1 MPVFEDGPKPAF
13 WKRLL
18 AGAALIVLAAAGA
31 TAVAAFHEVDK
42 ISSALGFGQELEGLE
57 GIIAETE
64 PGKPQTIMLI
74 GTDERNKTANDAGSG
89 ARSDTIILVRL
100 DPEKEATA
108 LMSLPRDLKVEIPG
122 HGIDKINAAYSIGE
136 KTGVGGPKLTLQTVK
151 DTMGLSINHVIEVN
165 FEGFVKGI
173 NAIGCVY
180 LDIDRRYYND
190 GIAASDY
197 APIDLQPGYQKACGR
212 DALDFARF
220 RHEDSDL
227 VRGARQQELLREVKQ
242 RIGLS
247 RLIGDRDEL
256 LEIFGK
262 YTRSDARLR
271 EWKEVLRILK
281 LALFSVDQPIRE
293 VHFEGEIAI
302 TAGDEA
308 TGTPSYV
315 TATDRTVRKLTRQF
329 LGTEASSGPRGTLK
343 PERARKPKEPSDL
356 QLEDA
361 TGEGQDQ
368 AAQAIA
374 QASGLGKRLPVYYPT
389 MRTYGAVYAGPPRV
403 YTIPT
408 PEHTNALSYRMVIK
422 RGLVGEYY
430 GLQGTTWRNPPILG
444 NFDDLE
450 ERRYG
455 NRTFHV
461 QYDGKRVR
469 LVAWKTNKGVYWIS
483 NTLLQTLSEH
493 QMLAIARSTRTL

>member
-1 MPVFEDGPKPAF
+1 VPVFEDGPKPAF

-42 ISSALGFGQELEGLE
+42 ISNALGIAPELEGVE
-57 GIIAETE
+57 AFIAETE

-74 GTDERNKTANDAGSG
+74 GSDERNKTANDAGSG

-100 DPEKEATA
+100 DPDKEATA
-108 LMSLPRDLKVEIPG
+108 LMSLPRDLRVEIPG
-122 HGIDKINAAYSIGE
+122 HGVDKINAAYSL
-136 KTGVGGPKLTLQTVK
+136 GGARLTLQTVK
-151 DTMGLSINHVIEVN
+151 KLTGLSINHVINVN

-190 GIAASDY
+190 GISATDY
-197 APIDLQPGYQKACGR
+197 APIDLQPGYQKLCGR

-227 VRGARQQELLREVKQ
+227 VRGARQQELLREAKH
-242 RIGLS
+242 RIGVS
-247 RLIGDRDEL
+247 RLIGDREKL

-262 YTRSDARLR
+262 YTRSDAKLK
-271 EWKEVLRILK
+271 ETKEVLRILK

-293 VHFEGEIAI
+293 VHFEGEVGI
-302 TAGDEA
+302 TAGNEA
-308 TGTPSYV
+308 TGTPSFV
-315 TATDRTVRKLTRQF
+315 TATDRTVRKLTQQF
-329 LGTEASSGPRGTLK
+329 LGVEASSGPRGRLK
-343 PERARKPKEPSDL
+343 PDRRRRKREPSDL
-356 QLEDA
+356 ALVDA
-361 TGEGQDQ
+361 TAEGQDQ
-368 AAQAIA
+368 AAQAVA
-374 QASGLGKRLPVYYPT
+374 QASGLGKRLPVQYPT

-403 YTIPT
+403 YSIPT
-408 PEHTNALSYRMVIK
+408 PDHSRALSYRMVIK

-430 GLQGTTWRNPPILG
+430 GLQGTTWKDPLILSS
-444 NFDDLE
+444 DME
-450 ERRYG
+450 ERKIG
-455 NRTFHV
+455 NRTFHL
-461 QYDGKRVR
+461 QYDGDRVR

-483 NTLLQTLSEH
+483 NTLLQTLSER

>member
-1 MPVFEDGPKPAF
+1 MPVFDDGVRPPF
-13 WKRLL
+13 WRRLL
-18 AGAALIVLAAAGA
+18 AGAALIVVAAAAA
-31 TAVAAFHEVDK
+31 TAVAAFHEVDE
-42 ISSALGFGQELEGLE
+42 ISDALGFGRELELGDELA
-57 GIIAETE
+57 ITE
-64 PGKPQTIMLI
+64 PGAPQTIMLI

-100 DPEKEATA
+100 DPDKEATA

-136 KTGVGGPKLTLQTVK
+136 QTGVGGAKLTLQTVK
-151 DTMGLSINHVIEVN
+151 DATGLSINHVINVN

-190 GIAASDY
+190 GIAATDY
-197 APIDLQPGYQKACGR
+197 APIDLQPGYQKTCGR

-227 VRGARQQELLREVKQ
+227 VRGARQQELLREAKH
-242 RIGLS
+242 RIGVS
-247 RLIGDRDEL
+247 TLIGDRKEL

-262 YTRSDARLR
+262 YTRTDKRLT
-271 EWKEVLRILK
+271 EKSEVVRILK

-293 VHFEGEIAI
+293 IHFEGEIAI

-315 TATDRTVRKLTRQF
+315 TATDRTVKKLTRQF
-329 LGTEASSGPRGTLK
+329 LGVKASSGPRGRLK
-343 PERARKPKEPSDL
+343 PDRRRKPKEPSDL

-361 TGEGQDQ
+361 TGEGKDQ
-368 AAQAIA
+368 GLQAVS
-374 QASGLGKRLPVYYPT
+374 QASQLGKRLPVYYPT
-389 MRTYGAVYAGPPRV
+389 KRTYGALYAGPPRV
-403 YTIPT
+403 YSIPT
-408 PEHTNALSYRMVIK
+408 PDHANALSYRMVIK

-430 GLQGTTWRNPPILG
+430 GLQGTTWKNPPILST
-444 NFDDLE
+444 DLE
-450 ERRYG
+450 ERKFG
-455 NRTFHV
+455 KRTFQV
-461 QYDGKRVR
+461 QYDGDRVR
-469 LVAWKTNKGVYWIS
+469 LVAWRTNKGVYWIS

-493 QMLAIARSTRTL
+493 QMLAIARSTKTL

>member
-1 MPVFEDGPKPAF
+1 MPVFEDGPRPAF

-42 ISSALGFGQELEGLE
+42 IANAIGIGPELELGDELQ
-57 GIIAETE
+57 IAE
-64 PGKPQTIMLI
+64 PGDPQTIMLI
-74 GTDERNKTANDAGSG
+74 GSDERNKTANDAGSG

-100 DPEKEATA
+100 DPDKEATA
-108 LMSLPRDLKVEIPG
+108 LMSLPRDLRVEIPG
-122 HGIDKINAAYSIGE
+122 HGIDKINAAYSL
-136 KTGVGGPKLTLQTVK
+136 GGAKLTLQTVK
-151 DTMGLSINHVIEVN
+151 KLTGLSINHVINVN
-165 FEGFVKGI
+165 FDGFVKGI
-173 NAIGCVY
+173 NAIGCLY

-190 GIAASDY
+190 GIAATDY
-197 APIDLQPGYQKACGR
+197 APIDLEPGYQKLCGR

-227 VRGARQQELLREVKQ
+227 VRGARQQELLREAKH
-242 RIGLS
+242 RIGVS
-247 RLIGDRDEL
+247 RLIGDRDKL

-262 YTRSDARLR
+262 YTRSDAALK
-271 EWKEVLRILK
+271 ETKEVVRILK

-293 VHFEGEIAI
+293 VHFEGEVGI

-315 TATDRTVRKLTRQF
+315 TATDRTVRKLTQQF
-329 LGTEASSGPRGTLK
+329 LGVEASPGPRGRLK
-343 PERARKPKEPSDL
+343 PDRRRRPKEPSDL
-356 QLEDA
+356 ALVDA
-361 TGEGQDQ
+361 SAEGKDQ
-368 AAQAIA
+368 AAQAVA
-374 QASGLGKRLPVYYPT
+374 QASGLGKRLPVYYAT

-408 PEHTNALSYRMVIK
+408 PDHARALSYRMVIK

-430 GLQGTTWRNPPILG
+430 GLQGTTWKDPPILSS
-444 NFDDLE
+444 DME
-450 ERRYG
+450 ERTLG
-455 NRTFHV
+455 KRTFHI
-461 QYDGKRVR
+461 QYDGDRVR
-469 LVAWKTNKGVYWIS
+469 LVAWRTDKGVYWIS
-483 NTLLQTLSEH
+483 NTLLQTLSER

>member
-1 MPVFEDGPKPAF
+1 MPVFEDGPRPAF

-18 AGAALIVLAAAGA
+18 AGAALIVVAAAGA

-42 ISSALGFGQELEGLE
+42 ISNLLGISPELDLGNE
-57 GIIAETE
+57 IAITE

-74 GTDERNKTANDAGSG
+74 GSDERNKTANDAGGG

-100 DPEKEATA
+100 DPDKEATA
-108 LMSLPRDLKVEIPG
+108 LMSLPRDLRVQIPG
-122 HGIDKINAAYSIGE
+122 YGIDKINAAYSIG
-136 KTGVGGPKLTLQTVK
+136 GAKLTLQTVK
-151 DTMGLSINHVIEVN
+151 ELTGLSINHVINVN

-197 APIDLQPGYQKACGR
+197 APIDLQPGYQKMCGR

-227 VRGARQQELLREVKQ
+227 VRGARQQELLREAKQ
-242 RIGLS
+242 RIGLGG
-247 RLIGDRDEL
+247 LIGNRDKL
-256 LEIFGK
+256 LKIFGR
-262 YTRSDARLR
+262 YTRSDAALKDT
-271 EWKEVLRILK
+271 KEILRILK

-293 VHFEGEIAI
+293 IHFEGEIGI
-302 TAGDEA
+302 TAGDAA

-315 TATDRTVRKLTRQF
+315 TATDRTVKKLTQKF
-329 LGTEASSGPRGTLK
+329 LGVEASSGPRGRLK
-343 PERARKPKEPSDL
+343 PERRRKKKEPGDL
-356 QLEDA
+356 LLEDA
-361 TGEGQDQ
+361 TGEGKDQ
-368 AAQAIA
+368 AVQALS
-374 QASGLGKRLPVYYPT
+374 QTSGLGKRLPVYYPT

-403 YTIPT
+403 YRIPT
-408 PEHTNALSYRMVIK
+408 PDHESALAYRMVIK

-444 NFDDLE
+444 NLDDLE
-450 ERRYG
+450 ERRFG
-455 NRTFHV
+455 GRVFHI
-461 QYDGKRVR
+461 QYDGDRVR
-469 LVAWKTNKGVYWIS
+469 LVAWRTHRGVYWIS
-483 NTLLQTLSEH
+483 NTLLQTLTER

>member
-1 MPVFEDGPKPAF
+1 MPVFEDGPQPAF
-13 WKRLL
+13 WRRLL
-18 AGAALIVLAAAGA
+18 AGAALIVVAAAAA

-42 ISSALGFGQELEGLE
+42 ISTALGIGRELEGVDPLL
-57 GIIAETE
+57 AETD

-74 GTDERNKTANDAGSG
+74 GSDERNKTANDAGSG

-100 DPEKEATA
+100 DPDKEGTA
-108 LMSLPRDLKVEIPG
+108 LMSLPRDLRVEIPG
-122 HGIDKINAAYSIGE
+122 HGIGKINEAYSLGRA
-136 KTGVGGPKLTLQTVK
+136 KLTLQTVK
-151 DTMGLSINHVIEVN
+151 KLTGLSINHVINVN

-190 GIAASDY
+190 GIAATDY
-197 APIDLQPGYQKACGR
+197 APIDLQPGYQKLCGR

-227 VRGARQQELLREVKQ
+227 VRGARQQELLREAKH
-242 RIGLS
+242 RIGVS
-247 RLIGDRDEL
+247 RLIGDRDRL

-262 YTRSDARLR
+262 YTRSDARLKDT
-271 EWKEVLRILK
+271 KEVLRILK

-302 TAGDEA
+302 TSGNEA

-315 TATDRTVRKLTRQF
+315 TATDRTVRKLTQQF
-329 LGTEASSGPRGTLK
+329 LGIEASAGPRGTLK
-343 PERARKPKEPSDL
+343 PERRRKRKEPSDL
-356 QLEDA
+356 ALEDA
-361 TGEGQDQ
+361 SAEGKDQ
-368 AAQAIA
+368 ALQAVA
-374 QASGLGKRLPVYYPT
+374 QASQIGKRLPVYYPA

-403 YTIPT
+403 YRIPT
-408 PEHTNALSYRMVIK
+408 PGHDSAVAYRMVIK

-430 GLQGTTWRNPPILG
+430 GLQGTTWKEPPILST
-444 NFDDLE
+444 DLE
-450 ERRYG
+450 ERKVG
-455 NRTFHV
+455 NRTFQV
-461 QYDGKRVR
+461 QYDGDRVR
-469 LVAWKTNKGVYWIS
+469 LIAWRTNKGVYWVS
-483 NTLLQTLSEH
+483 NTLLQTLSER

>member
-1 MPVFEDGPKPAF
+1 VPVYDDGVRPAF
-13 WKRLL
+13 WRRLL
-18 AGAALIVLAAAGA
+18 AGAALIVVAAAAA

-42 ISSALGFGQELEGLE
+42 ISTALGIGPELELGDELQ
-57 GIIAETE
+57 IADA
-64 PGKPQTIMLI
+64 GDPQTIMLI
-74 GTDERNKTANDAGSG
+74 GSDERNKTANDAGGG

-136 KTGVGGPKLTLQTVK
+136 QTGVGGPKLTLQTVK
-151 DTMGLSINHVIEVN
+151 KTMGLGINHVIEVN
-165 FEGFVKGI
+165 FDGFVKGI

-190 GIAASDY
+190 GIAATDY
-197 APIDLQPGYQKACGR
+197 APIDLQPGYQKLCGR

-227 VRGARQQELLREVKQ
+227 VRGARQQELLREAKN
-242 RIGLS
+242 RIGVS
-247 RLIGDRDEL
+247 KLIGDRHTL
-256 LEIFGK
+256 LTIFGK
-262 YTRSDARLR
+262 YTRSDARLN
-271 EWKEVLRILK
+271 ETKEVLRILK

-302 TAGDEA
+302 TAGDAA

-315 TATDRTVRKLTRQF
+315 TATDRTVKRLTQQF
-329 LGTEASSGPRGTLK
+329 LEGEASRGPRGRLK
-343 PERARKPKEPSDL
+343 PERRRKPKEPSDL

-361 TGEGQDQ
+361 TGEGKDQ
-368 AAQAIA
+368 ALQAVA

-403 YTIPT
+403 YSIPT
-408 PEHTNALSYRMVIK
+408 PDHSNALSYRMVIK

-430 GLQGTTWRNPPILG
+430 GLQGTTWKNPLILSS
-444 NFDDLE
+444 DTE
-450 ERRYG
+450 ERRFG
-455 NRTFHV
+455 RRTFHV
-461 QYDGKRVR
+461 QYDGDRVR
-469 LVAWKTNKGVYWIS
+469 LVAWQTNKGVYWIS
-483 NTLLQTLSEH
+483 NSLLQTLTER

>member
-1 MPVFEDGPKPAF
+1 MPLYDDGAKPAF
-13 WKRLL
+13 WRRLL
-18 AGAALIVLAAAGA
+18 AGAALIVVSAAAA
-31 TAVAAFHEVDK
+31 TAVAAFNEVDK
-42 ISSALGFGQELEGLE
+42 VLDRLGLSPELQGVDPFL
-57 GIIAETE
+57 AETN
-64 PGKPQTIMLI
+64 PGDPQTIMLI
-74 GTDERNKTANDAGSG
+74 GSDERNKTANDAGSG

-100 DPEKEATA
+100 DPDKDATA
-108 LMSLPRDLKVEIPG
+108 LMSLPRDLRVEIPG
-122 HGIDKINAAYSIGE
+122 HGIDKINAAYSL
-136 KTGVGGPKLTLQTVK
+136 GGAKLTLQTVK
-151 DTMGLSINHVIEVN
+151 KLTGLSINHVINVN

-190 GIAASDY
+190 GIAATDY
-197 APIDLQPGYQKACGR
+197 APIDLQPGYQKLCGR

-227 VRGARQQELLREVKQ
+227 VRGARQQELLREAKH
-242 RIGLS
+242 RIGVS
-247 RLIGDRDEL
+247 RLIGDREKL

-262 YTRSDARLR
+262 YTRSDSRLR
-271 EWKEVLRILK
+271 DRGEIIGILK

-293 VHFEGEIAI
+293 VHFEGEVGI

-315 TATDRTVRKLTRQF
+315 TATDRTVRKLTQKF
-329 LGTEASSGPRGTLK
+329 LGVEASSGPRGTLK
-343 PERARKPKEPSDL
+343 PERRRRPKEPSDL

-361 TGEGQDQ
+361 TGEGKDQ
-368 AAQAIA
+368 ALQAVA

-403 YTIPT
+403 YSIPT
-408 PEHTNALSYRMVIK
+408 PDHANALSYRMVIK

-430 GLQGTTWRNPPILG
+430 GLQGTTWKNPLILSS
-444 NFDDLE
+444 DTE
-450 ERRYG
+450 ERKYG
-455 NRTFHV
+455 KRTFHV
-461 QYDGKRVR
+461 QYDGDRVR
-469 LVAWKTNKGVYWIS
+469 LVAWQTNRGVYWIS
-483 NTLLQTLSEH
+483 NTLLQTLSER